1 MLMGMEGTGNSMNH
15 CSTHLIN
22 LTSLFN

>member
-1 MLMGMEGTGNSMNH
+1 MGMEGTGNSMNH